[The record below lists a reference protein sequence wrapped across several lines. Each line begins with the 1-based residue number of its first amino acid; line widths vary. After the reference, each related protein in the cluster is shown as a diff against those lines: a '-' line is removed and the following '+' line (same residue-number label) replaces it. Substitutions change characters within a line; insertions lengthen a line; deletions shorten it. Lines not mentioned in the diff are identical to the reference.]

1 MGEEIELVIID
12 DDKEFC
18 ELMEEFFVSQNG
30 FSLTGIANQAEKGL
44 KLITE
49 EQPDVLIL
57 DLVMPGQDG
66 VEVLKRLKED
76 KVNPEMKIIVLTA
89 FGQEKII
96 KQVSELGADYYIM
109 KPFNLEKL
117 AERINRLFTSEK
129 DKSVPGEIDLE
140 VSREEKE
147 KHIEVRISEVLHKLG
162 IPAHIKGYLYLREAI
177 ELVFEDIEMM
187 GAVTKKLYPTVA
199 KNFNTTPSRVERAIR
214 HAIDVAWEKG
224 EQQEVKNYFG
234 NTLTSSSGKPTN
246 SQFIAKIA
254 DRLRL
259 ELKK

>member
-1 MGEEIELVIID
+1 MSEEIELTVID

-18 ELMEEFFVSQNG
+18 ELMEEFFSSHSK
-30 FSLTGIANQAEKGL
+30 FSLAGIANQAEDGL
-44 KLITE
+44 KLIE
-49 EQPDVLIL
+49 EKQPDALIL

-66 VEVLKRLKED
+66 VEVLKKLKQD
-76 KVNPEMKIIVLTA
+76 KINPEMKIIVLTA

-109 KPFNLEKL
+109 KPFDLDKL
-117 AERINRLFTSEK
+117 AERITRLFASE
-129 DKSVPGEIDLE
+129 DEKSLPGEIDLE
-140 VSREEKE
+140 GSEKE
-147 KHIEVRISEVLHKLG
+147 KEQHIEVRISKVLHKLG

-177 ELVFEDIEMM
+177 KLVFEDINMM

-199 KNFNTTPSRVERAIR
+199 ENFDTTPSRVERAIR
-214 HAIDVAWEKG
+214 HAIDVAWDKG
-224 EQQEVKNYFG
+224 EQKVIRNYFG

-259 ELKK
+259 ELK